1 MYKRILVY
9 LLLIPAVLLVSS
21 CSDVLSPANENINE
35 LEDMYTDA
43 SYAEGFLSN
52 AYNLMPGNGWTF
64 TDVATDNAVTNDN
77 SNAFRQMATGQWTA
91 DNYPLNEW
99 SDSRAGIQFVNIMIA
114 NADSVQWAEDEA
126 TRELFSQRMKGEAY
140 GLRAYFMYHLLR
152 NHAGWTGGDQGGQLL
167 GVPIVTEPQDK
178 DSDFQQPR
186 NTFEE
191 CMQQIYSDVEKARE
205 LLPVDY
211 GNVSDPSQLPEG
223 YGDDENDLGR
233 FNRVFGNDGRQ
244 RMSGRIAMAIKA
256 KAALLAA
263 SPAYSAGTN
272 TSWEDAANY
281 AGELLALNNGVAG
294 LAPEGATWYDN
305 ASQISNL
312 GSGSNPP
319 EMIWRGNLDGGST
332 GLEQQHFPP
341 TLYGNGWMNP
351 TQDLVDAFPMQNGYP
366 IGHPNSNYDSSN
378 PYQDRVPLLEEYI
391 LVNGGTAGVNS
402 TQITTAADGNTN
414 DALNAVETSTRTGY
428 YMKKLLR
435 QDVNLDP
442 TSTNSQVH
450 YYPRIRYTEIYLA
463 YAEAANEAWGPDGM
477 GNFSFSA
484 RGVIEAIRA
493 RQGITND
500 QYLQNEVA
508 STEDMRELIRNVRR
522 IELAFENFRFW
533 DLRRWNMELAESADG
548 VSISNGN
555 HNIITVEPRDYQPY
569 QRFGP
574 VPYNEVLKFGL
585 EQNYGW

>member
-1 MYKRILVY
+1 
-9 LLLIPAVLLVSS
+9 
-21 CSDVLSPANENINE
+21 
-35 LEDMYTDA
+35 
-43 SYAEGFLSN
+43 
-52 AYNLMPGNGWTF
+52 
-64 TDVATDNAVTNDN
+64 
-77 SNAFRQMATGQWTA
+77 
-91 DNYPLNEW
+91 
-99 SDSRAGIQFVNIMIA
+99 
-114 NADSVQWAEDEA
+114 
-126 TRELFSQRMKGEAY
+126 
-140 GLRAYFMYHLLR
+140 
-152 NHAGWTGGDQGGQLL
+152 L

-233 FNRVFGNDGRQ
+233 FNRVFGNDGKQ

-256 KAALLAA
+256 KVALLAA
-263 SPAYSAGTN
+263 SPAYNAGTN

-294 LAPEGATWYDN
+294 LAPEGAIWYNN

-351 TQDLVDAFPMQNGYP
+351 TQDLVDAFPMENGYP
-366 IGHPNSNYDSSN
+366 IDHQNSNYDPSN
-378 PYQDRVPLLEEYI
+378 PYQDRVSLLEEYI

-477 GNFSFSA
+477 GNFGFSA
-484 RGVIEAIRA
+484 RDVIEAIRT
-493 RQGITND
+493 RQGVSQPD
-500 QYLQNEVA
+500 QYMQNEIA
-508 STEDMRELIRNVRR
+508 STEDMRELVRNVRR

-533 DLRRWNMELAESADG
+533 DLRRWNLELTEAADG
-548 VSISNGN
+548 VSITNEN

-574 VPYNEVLKFGL
+574 VPYDEVLKFGL